1 MIHMPRR
8 SVTRFFIPLIDV
20 LLLTF
25 GVFLLMPI
33 AAETELEEQRQ
44 QAAEKGESALGLQ
57 HALQDR
63 LKELY
68 KLEEL
73 RPDLDHVDELK
84 KEIDLLRNLAQKSL
98 QQSLTVKV
106 IETDPK
112 TGAILYY
119 DPANAE
125 QPVTPIPD
133 AAAAHA
139 LIEQHKK
146 EAPGRNLY
154 YQFLR
159 RRGPFPTLGQG
170 RQYRA
175 WFKDVPNSLEVQP

>member
-25 GVFLLMPI
+25 GIFLLMPI
-33 AAETELEEQRQ
+33 AAESELEQERQ
-44 QAAEKGESALGLQ
+44 QAAEHGQSAASLQ
-57 HALQDR
+57 QALQER

-73 RPDLDHVDELK
+73 RPELERVEELK
-84 KEIDLLRNLAQKSL
+84 KEIQLLRNLAQQSL

-112 TGAILYY
+112 TGAIYYY
-119 DPANAE
+119 DPARAD

-133 AAAAHA
+133 AATARM

-146 EAPGRNLY
+146 EAQGRNLY

-159 RRGPFPTLGQG
+159 RRGAFPTIAQG
-170 RQYRA
+170 RLYRA
-175 WFKDVPNSLEVQP
+175 WFKDVPSSLEAQR

>member
-20 LLLTF
+20 LLVTF
-25 GVFLLMPI
+25 GIFLLMPI
-33 AAETELEEQRQ
+33 AAETELEESRQ
-44 QAAEKGESALGLQ
+44 QAAEKGESAAGLQ
-57 HALQDR
+57 QALQDR

-68 KLEEL
+68 QLEEL
-73 RPDLDHVDELK
+73 HGDLERVAELK
-84 KEIDLLRNLAQKSL
+84 KEIQLLRTLAHQSL

-112 TGAILYY
+112 TGAIYYY
-119 DPANAE
+119 DPARAE
-125 QPVTPIPD
+125 QEVTPISEPNT
-133 AAAAHA
+133 ARA

-146 EAPGRNLY
+146 DAQGRNVY

-159 RRGPFPTLGQG
+159 RRGPYPTEKQD